1 MKRRRKDGLPRASL
15 ARFAHNLLEMDASQT
30 ATFPGRFDSLAAISE
45 FTRRAAEAA
54 GFDDAAIYQVQLAAD
69 EACTNII
76 EHAYGGEGLGEIECT
91 IQIESTGLTLT
102 FRDKGRPFDP
112 TCVPQPNI
120 RAALEDRE
128 SGGLGVFLIH
138 RLMDEVHFDCADSGN
153 ALTLVKRKEPA
164 A

>member
-1 MKRRRKDGLPRASL
+1 MPRASL

-76 EHAYGGEGLGEIECT
+76 EHAYGGEGQGEIECT
-91 IQIESTGLTLT
+91 VQIESTGLAMT
-102 FRDKGRPFDP
+102 FRDKGSPFDP
-112 TCVPQPNI
+112 TCVPQPDLCC
-120 RAALEDRE
+120 ALENRE
-128 SGGLGVFLIH
+128 AGGLGVFLIH
-138 RLMDEVHFDCADSGN
+138 KLMDEVHFDCADSGN
-153 ALTLVKRKEPA
+153 ALTIVKHKDTA